1 MNNQLPVL
9 IYKRTHTGDPDEQ
22 GIFGIHD
29 CMGKVRDWE
38 YRAVIGIGGKR
49 PWAGSQNIAEKITW
63 IGISPNSKKKP
74 DSDNSKRGS
83 LVTFEKFCLY
93 DANGPLVVDI
103 APNLHN
109 HMLGTTHR
117 RVVMGSLPANCQKEV
132 DAILKLV
139 EGCCRNSQVD
149 SDGVKKIIEDFNETL
164 GGLDSC
170 KSSGCNSPKNDGDE
184 LEKQHPKCS
193 KNSC

>member
-1 MNNQLPVL
+1 MNDVL
-9 IYKRTHTGDPDEQ
+9 IYKRTHTGDPSNK
-22 GIFGIHD
+22 GVFGEHD
-29 CMGKVRDWE
+29 CMGRVRDWN
-38 YRAVIGIGGKR
+38 YRAVIGIGGIGDEPK
-49 PWAGSQNIAEKITW
+49 SYNIAEKITW
-63 IGISPNSKKKP
+63 IGISPKKYNA
-74 DSDNSKRGS
+74 DNFRGS

-93 DANGPLVVDI
+93 DANGPLVEDI

-109 HMLGTTHR
+109 HMLGKTHR

-164 GGLDSC
+164 EGLDGC
-170 KSSGCNSPKNDGDE
+170 KSSGCNSPKN
-184 LEKQHPKCS
+184 
-193 KNSC
+193 SC

>member
-9 IYKRTHTGDPDEQ
+9 IYKRTHTGDPDYQ

-29 CMGKVRDWE
+29 CMGIVRDRT
-38 YRAVIGIGGKR
+38 YRAVIGIGGIGGEAK
-49 PWAGSQNIAEKITW
+49 SHNIDRKITW
-63 IGISPNSKKKP
+63 IGISPTQHKTNKP
-74 DSDNSKRGS
+74 REP

-93 DANGPLVVDI
+93 DANGPLVEDI
-103 APNLHN
+103 APNLHD
-109 HMLGTTHR
+109 HMLGKTHR

-164 GGLDSC
+164 EGLDGC
-170 KSSGCNSPKNDGDE
+170 KSSGCNSPKN
-184 LEKQHPKCS
+184 
-193 KNSC
+193 SC